1 MRIAHFCG
9 CRGYTRAIVGRSELR
24 LEFAVT
30 CLINDYERCA
40 ACAGA
45 ECVGIGKTATGA
57 EHLKEF
63 FGLRLDLA
71 EESRFLKDDCPGE
84 QGQDK

>member
-1 MRIAHFCG
+1 VCIPDFCG

-24 LEFAVT
+24 FEFAVT
-30 CLINDYERCA
+30 RLIDDYERCA

-45 ECVGIGKTATGA
+45 QCVRIRKTTPGA

>member
-1 MRIAHFCG
+1 MRISHFCG
-9 CRGYTRAIVGRSELR
+9 SGGYTRAIVGRSELGF
-24 LEFAVT
+24 EFAVAR
-30 CLINDYERCA
+30 LIDNYKRCA
-40 ACAGA
+40 ACTGA
-45 ECVGIGKTATGA
+45 QRVRIGKSATGA
-57 EHLKEF
+57 KHLKEL